1 MQSCACCI
9 KFLYA
14 HKRGFV
20 LIQYR
25 IECLNDDAKN
35 RPTMKAVRLALENKT
50 VIASKSAAKASSAAL
65 ARSSMPPLDAG
76 DEVVRGPDWRWSDQ
90 DGGAGTVGEVIEELP
105 GLPSR
110 LSSVTGWVAVKWPS
124 GRLNRY
130 GCI

>member
-1 MQSCACCI
+1 MHAI
-9 KFLYA
+9 LRLLYA
-14 HKRGFV
+14 HKHGFV

-25 IECLNDDAKN
+25 IQCLDDDAKE
-35 RPTMKAVRLALENKT
+35 RPTMKAVRQALENKT

-76 DEVVRGPDWRWSDQ
+76 DEVVRGPDWKWGDQ

-105 GLPSR
+105 GARP
-110 LSSVTGWVAVKWPS
+110 LSGTGWIAVKWPS
-124 GRLNRY
+124 GRPNWY